1 MFWSGQKQNI
11 RVDIHADDY
20 RRILTEGAAISHSHF
35 TRRIRFV
42 LIKTNWTML
51 CSSGEK
57 VWFVATELSLLV
69 APAFIQT
76 LNPISRLV
84 PMSSFISTAC
94 RNVSFAAILFP
105 KQKKHVSY
113 SAADAFSDHAIFVL
127 PPSFPSSKH
136 ILLALQTNVG
146 SESSPKSPIT
156 VQQLHINRN
165 LKNVTLVYFLTPGT
179 YSMPSIS
186 SSSCYKYPLAR

>member
-1 MFWSGQKQNI
+1 VFWSGQKQNI

-94 RNVSFAAILFP
+94 RNVSFAAILFQ
-105 KQKKHVSY
+105 KQKNMCHTQLQMLSLIMP
-113 SAADAFSDHAIFVL
+113 SS
-127 PPSFPSSKH
+127 SFPLASLAPNTSFSRSKRTSDPNH
-136 ILLALQTNVG
+136 HLRTQSRSNN
-146 SESSPKSPIT
+146 S
-156 VQQLHINRN
+156 
-165 LKNVTLVYFLTPGT
+165 TLTG
-179 YSMPSIS
+179 I
-186 SSSCYKYPLAR
+186 